1 MKLKKLKVAVVT
13 ALAVQGGLMAQVAV
27 AQDTPALEE
36 IVITSTRRETSVQ
49 DTPLAVTALSEE
61 SLRVQNIEN
70 TQDLTANVRLTS

>member
-1 MKLKKLKVAVVT
+1 MKLTKMKVAVFS
-13 ALAVQGGLMAQVAV
+13 ALAAQAGFIADTAI

-61 SLRVQNIEN
+61 SLKVQNIEN
-70 TQDLTANVRLTS
+70 TQDLLPQAS